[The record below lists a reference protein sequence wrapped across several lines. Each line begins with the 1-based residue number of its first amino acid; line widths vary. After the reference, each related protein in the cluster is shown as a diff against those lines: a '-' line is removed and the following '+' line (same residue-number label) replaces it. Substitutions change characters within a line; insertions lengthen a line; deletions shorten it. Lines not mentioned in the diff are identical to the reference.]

1 MRKTIALAAVGLL
14 AGCTA
19 ESTRVAIEA
28 QQRANEVQE
37 AVFERQHDGLVTLLY
52 RDLTQKLSAT
62 ASEDATLNDDQRSV
76 LNLAWN
82 ERDLVEFWRVQYE
95 RSKALRLIGVDA
107 KLYSD
112 QAVVD
117 LLVKALNAKIERGK
131 QAIAA
136 VAGAAV
142 AGKAAVE
149 PQTEEQ
155 AQPSA
160 DAQPSAE
167 TTGD

>member
-1 MRKTIALAAVGLL
+1 MQKGGMRMRMIVVSVSVALLT
-14 AGCTA
+14 GCSA

-37 AVFERQHDGLVTLLY
+37 AVFDRQHDGLVTLLY
-52 RDLTQKLSAT
+52 RDLAQKL
-62 ASEDATLNDDQRSV
+62 DAMADEGAALNDAQRGA
-76 LNLAWN
+76 LNAAWN

-117 LLVKALNAKIERGK
+117 LLIKALTAKVERGK

-136 VAGAAV
+136 TAGAAV
-142 AGKAAVE
+142 ADQRVSESANHEDAKDAKK
-149 PQTEEQ
+149 TE
-155 AQPSA
+155 
-160 DAQPSAE
+160 
-167 TTGD
+167 

>member
-1 MRKTIALAAVGLL
+1 MRILFFSASVIVL

-37 AVFERQHDGLVTLLY
+37 AVFDRQHDGLVTLLY
-52 RDLTQKLSAT
+52 RDLAQKLDET
-62 ASEDATLNDDQRSV
+62 ADEEPSLNAAQRAA
-76 LNLAWN
+76 LNAAWN

-112 QAVVD
+112 QAVID
-117 LLVKALNAKIERGK
+117 LLIKALNAKIERGK
-131 QAIAA
+131 QAVAA
-136 VAGAAV
+136 AAGAEQVNREDAKD
-142 AGKAAVE
+142 AKT
-149 PQTEEQ
+149 TE
-155 AQPSA
+155 
-160 DAQPSAE
+160 
-167 TTGD
+167 